1 MSKWIIT
8 ILSALLIGTNGFWL
22 YSFVDR
28 MVTEKYRQQ
37 EEYERET
44 RLKALTKLN
53 NHFVNGMRKEEL
65 AKILKHLFPETE
77 PFEKEGN
84 LNSLWLSFKVNGN
97 GKIDATK

>member
-8 ILSALLIGTNGFWL
+8 ILTVLLIGTNGFWL

-37 EEYERET
+37 EEYESENRI
-44 RLKALTKLN
+44 KALTKLN

-65 AKILKHLFPETE
+65 AKILRQLFPETE
-77 PFEKEGN
+77 PFENNGN
-84 LNSLWLSFKVNGN
+84 LNSLWLSYKVNDN
-97 GKIDATK
+97 GKIEAKE